1 MKSQHAAVSI
11 AALLSLVLCLTT
23 LNGCGEAPTHTNT
36 TVATPALTATFAPT
50 PTLEPTATMTPTPT
64 PIPATPTPSLS
75 PAPAVVNLDTDTYT
89 FLVNRD
95 YPLSADYAPDDL
107 VIPDV
112 LFSFG
117 YANIDKAKLRKVA
130 ADALEDLFDA
140 ASEEAGLTLYGVS
153 GYRSYDR
160 QYTIY
165 ANNLIVQGIRHT
177 NLYSAAPGT
186 SEHQT
191 GLAID
196 VSCNAAGLALEE
208 IFAETAEGMWLAD
221 NAHRFGFIIRYPKGM
236 EHITG
241 YAYEPW
247 HIRYVGNPLATYLY
261 EKNMVLDVYYG
272 HEPVYTLEELTDTPL
287 IDTTSDRFLAI
298 YASYFPSEPTKAPI
312 N

>member
-1 MKSQHAAVSI
+1 MKSKHAADSI
-11 AALLSLVLCLTT
+11 AALLGLVLCLIPFF
-23 LNGCGEAPTHTNT
+23 GCGKAPADTNII
-36 TVATPALTATFAPT
+36 TPAFTPTVAPT
-50 PTLEPTATMTPTPT
+50 PTPEPTVTLTPTPT

-75 PAPAVVNLDTDTYT
+75 PAPAVVNLDTDTDS

-117 YANIDKAKLRKVA
+117 YADIDKAKLRKVA
-130 ADALEDLFDA
+130 ADALEDLFQA
-140 ASEEAGLTLYGVS
+140 ALEEAELTLYGVS

-165 ANNLIVQGIRHT
+165 ANNLIVQGVKHT

-191 GLAID
+191 GLAMD
-196 VSCNAAGLALEE
+196 VSCKAAGLSLED
-208 IFAETAEGMWLAD
+208 IFAETEEGKWLAD

-272 HEPVYTLEELTDTPL
+272 HEPVYTLEELADTPL

-298 YASYFPSEPTKAPI
+298 YASYFPPEPT